1 MVRNNLTFFLFIKN
15 NFCNFVFEIKYNN
28 MEFKKFDSSQKSS
41 FNYWLWHWLAF
52 NYTAKKLGVWKFK
65 YLLHD
70 IEKPWLKLFWGDYT
84 KVRKWHRENNKHHI
98 TFKNKAE
105 IDWEA
110 AVIDWEASR
119 LTKNDA
125 PMNARETYEYFI
137 TKRYADGTITEEM
150 KNLMEENVPPILQK
164 LGL

>member
-1 MVRNNLTFFLFIKN
+1 MENNNVNLFKPEDKSGFKYWFAHFCAYNMVALNLK
-15 NFCNFVFEIKYNN
+15 C
-28 MEFKKFDSSQKSS
+28 
-41 FNYWLWHWLAF
+41 
-52 NYTAKKLGVWKFK
+52 WKWK

-70 IEKPWLKLFWGDYT
+70 IEKPWLKLFWGDYL

-98 TFKNKAE
+98 TYKDKNK
-105 IDWEA
+105 IDWEG

-119 LTKNDA
+119 LTKIDA

-137 TKRYADGTITEEM
+137 TKRYDSGTISEEM

>member
-1 MVRNNLTFFLFIKN
+1 MHLKN
-15 NFCNFVFEIKYNN
+15 MFN
-28 MEFKKFDSSQKSS
+28 MEFKKFESKDKSGFS
-41 FNYWLWHWLAF
+41 YWFWHWLAY
-52 NYTAKKLGVWKFK
+52 NYTAKKLGVWKCK

-70 IEKPWLKLFWGDYT
+70 IEKPWLKLFWGDYL

-98 TFKNKAE
+98 TYKDKNK

-110 AVIDWEASR
+110 AVIDWECSP
-119 LTKNDA
+119 LTKYDA

-137 TKRYADGTITEEM
+137 TKRYAAGTINEEM
-150 KNLMEENVPPILQK
+150 KNLMEENIPPILQK